1 MVPLLVG
8 ILAGAVYLVTQA
20 PGLYYT
26 DTGELAAAAHT
37 WGVAHPTGYPLFTL
51 IAHVWSMLPWPS
63 VIKGLNIL
71 AAVLVAATAS
81 VLTLVVRDVLRL
93 TAPALDDKPRIYIG
107 AAAALLWAFSPTVWA
122 QSTAVEVYALNTLL
136 FSLTMFA
143 LGYRVEGRGLST
155 RPSTLNPKHFP
166 LNPKP
171 STLSGLLFGLMLA
184 NHLSS
189 IFLAPGFLYWWW
201 KMQPSKDVAKKQLG
215 WLLAPSLLG
224 PMMYLILPMRS
235 ATLPPINWGWV
246 HRGWDAFVYHV
257 KGTQFGVW
265 MFSDS
270 AAMRENTSTFFTLAS
285 QELLWIGWI
294 GAAVGLVVLWKT
306 QRNMAIAMM
315 LLIVGNLGISL
326 GYAIPDIDAYFLPTL
341 TVLAILLAISLP
353 KLTSIK
359 LFRPFTLSPFIV
371 LLGLISLGLNYR
383 QMDHS
388 THRAVPAYTTWALE
402 NAQPRAIIITR
413 QWDYMCSA
421 FWYMQTVEGVRPDVV
436 MIDKELIRRTW
447 YLPHLQHLYPDVMK
461 GAKAAIDA
469 YMQWLEQFESDADA
483 FTANPA
489 NNREIQRRFVDVL
502 NAIVDNNVDRP
513 IYITPEM
520 MSDEQGFAVG
530 YTAVPTGPLVRLGK
544 EQVTGN
550 GERGTGNWELEVVKS
565 LTEKRS
571 RLDSAMSALVVSNLA
586 SNAMF
591 ALKVQQDVKRF
602 TYYRDLAVR
611 LDPKDRTTRMLMLEQ
626 LP

>member
-8 ILAGAVYLVTQA
+8 LIAGAVYLVTQA

-51 IAHVWSMLPWPS
+51 IAHVWQMLPWPS

-71 AAVLVAATAS
+71 SALLVAATAS
-81 VLTLVVRDVLRL
+81 VLTIVVRDVLRL
-93 TAPALDDKPRIYIG
+93 TAPALEERPRTIIG
-107 AAAALLWAFSPTVWA
+107 AATALLWAFSPTVWA
-122 QSTAVEVYALNTLL
+122 QTTAVEVYGLNTLL
-136 FSLTMFA
+136 FVLALLA
-143 LGYRVEGRGLST
+143 LGLRVEGRGE
-155 RPSTLNPKHFP
+155 RGIGLNP
-166 LNPKP
+166 LN
-171 STLSGLLFGLMLA
+171 STLSGLVFGLMLA

-189 IFLAPGFLYWWW
+189 IFLAPGLLYWWW
-201 KMQPSKDVAKKQLG
+201 KMQPSAEAAKKRIG

-235 ATLPPINWGWV
+235 AALPPINWGWV

-270 AAMRENTSTFFTLAS
+270 AAMRENTSTFFSLAS
-285 QELLWIGWI
+285 QELLWIGWVGAVI
-294 GAAVGLVVLWKT
+294 GVVALWKV
-306 QRNMAIAMM
+306 QRQMAIALL

-341 TVLAILLAISLP
+341 TVLAILLGIGIG
-353 KLTSIK
+353 KLSDIK
-359 LFRPFTLSPFIV
+359 ILHTFILSPFFVI
-371 LLGLISLGLNYR
+371 LGFISLFLNYPT
-383 QMDHS
+383 MDHS
-388 THRAVPAYTTWALE
+388 SHRAVPAYTMWAMDH
-402 NAQPRAIIITR
+402 AQPRAIIITR

-421 FWYMQTVEGVRPDVV
+421 FWYLQTVEGVRPDVV

-469 YMQWLEQFESDADA
+469 YMPWLEQFESDADA
-483 FTANPA
+483 FKANPR
-489 NNREIQRRFVDVL
+489 NNAEIQRRFVDVL
-502 NAIVDNNVDRP
+502 NAIVESNADRP

-520 MSDEQGFAVG
+520 MTDEQGFAAEFR
-530 YTAVPTGPLVRLGK
+530 AVPVGPLVRLSR
-544 EQVTGN
+544 EQ
-550 GERGTGNWELEVVKS
+550 GTGNWERGSGNGEWGMGNVEEVVKS
-565 LTEKRS
+565 LAEKKT

-586 SNAMF
+586 SNAMY
-591 ALKVQQDVKRF
+591 ALQVNQDVGSFRF
-602 TYYRDLAVR
+602 YRDLAVR
-611 LDPKDRTTRMLMLEQ
+611 LDPKDRTTRMLINQ
-626 LP
+626 PLPQ